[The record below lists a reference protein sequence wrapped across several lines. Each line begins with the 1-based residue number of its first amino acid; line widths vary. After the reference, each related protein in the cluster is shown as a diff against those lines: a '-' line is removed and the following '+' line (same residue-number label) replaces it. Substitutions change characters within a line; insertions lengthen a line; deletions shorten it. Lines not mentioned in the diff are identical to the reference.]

1 MRVCKSTHTLTDI
14 RYRDNETDGCPSVA
28 TQAAL
33 RALQAQNKP
42 ETQFIQ
48 SFQDPANEIGPAILV
63 LTDALFRRPLYPLG
77 GCVGML
83 LAWLG
88 PESVTLFYRC
98 ISR

>member
-88 PESVTLFYRC
+88 PESVNRC